1 MDKTQPALLVQ
12 HGNTAQK
19 QRPIDRAAITL
30 GQARGCDIELDAPE
44 VSSIHCVITR
54 GPDGLYIRDCNSRMG
69 TRINGERIKESY
81 LHDSDILQVGPF
93 SFQVYVPASFATQPE
108 KVPSMTATAATAE
121 AADHRSAGA
130 DPDPHMEQALAA
142 KEAELQQLE
151 ESLQA
156 QRHELE
162 QKKQQ
167 VDEGQKQL
175 AASRQTM
182 QEEAKKV
189 EAHARQWEEDLNQRQ
204 AKADADMQARVK
216 ECERKC
222 AEMERHAQTH
232 KNQAGSAPHSE
243 SQLSPDKSRE
253 LEIRQQELDKY
264 AKHLQ
269 SLQQRLREQEDKL
282 RQGIV
287 SPPTPTVIEIPE
299 EFKQSQQEILAKMA
313 QQQEAILQLQQT
325 LGHQHNELIGVLGEL
340 SDAQTATKDQQ
351 GQGLEMLRQSNQLLQ
366 ALAAR
371 RDQPVAP
378 APLPVPELPPS
389 TPAPEPKGRDK
400 LSERLRA
407 IDAKIPA
414 VGARQTR
421 HD

>member
-54 GPDGLYIRDCNSRMG
+54 GPDGLFIRDCNSRMG

-81 LHDSDILQVGPF
+81 LHDADILQVGPF
-93 SFQVYVPASFATQPE
+93 SFQVYVPPSFATQPE
-108 KVPSMTATAATAE
+108 KSPSMTATDAS
-121 AADHRSAGA
+121 ADHKSTASA
-130 DPDPHMEQALAA
+130 PDPQLEQALAA

-167 VDEGQKQL
+167 LDEGQKQL
-175 AASRQTM
+175 ATSRQAM

-204 AKADADMQARVK
+204 AKADADIQARVK

-222 AEMERHAQTH
+222 AEMERQAEGH
-232 KNQAGSAPHSE
+232 KKQAGSAPLPQ
-243 SQLSPDKSRE
+243 SQLSPEKSRE
-253 LEIRQQELDKY
+253 LESRQQELDKY

-269 SLQQRLREQEDKL
+269 ALQQRLREQEDKL

-287 SPPTPTVIEIPE
+287 SPPTPAVVEIPE
-299 EFKQSQQEILAKMA
+299 EFKQSQQEILSKVA
-313 QQQEAILQLQQT
+313 QQQETILQLQQT

-351 GQGLEMLRQSNQLLQ
+351 GQGLEMLRRANQLLE

-378 APLPVPELPPS
+378 APLPVPEPPPS
-389 TPAPEPKGRDK
+389 TPAPEPKGRGK
-400 LSERLRA
+400 LSERLKA
-407 IDAKIPA
+407 IDAKIPT
-414 VGARQTR
+414 VGSRQSR